1 MMIGDKS
8 KIKLINFGF
17 YCFITFIIEIILFLF
32 DSFPINSEKNDIS
45 LIICVMIMF
54 AIFIGF
60 FIFIIN
66 HILRNLYLRCSL
78 HFNENS
84 DFSFSNIYNFNK
96 YPDRQFPQIL
106 INQEDDDPDLSIL
119 AYKAYSNYNNYISA
133 TINGVS
139 YIMNERTLHTGKGG
153 RVCEFICIAK
163 HRKNSIP
170 DFYIRQKYLLAD
182 SILSFFSSDYIR
194 FPEDSE
200 FSHKYV
206 LTEKQHIQGNS
217 KKEEIKNFF
226 TAEIREI
233 FKKNHV
239 VDAAFCNCDTHEFKI
254 KVQRHL
260 KESEKEKLFIICD
273 TLLGKNID
281 KEHVCGY

>member
-1 MMIGDKS
+1 
-8 KIKLINFGF
+8 
-17 YCFITFIIEIILFLF
+17 
-32 DSFPINSEKNDIS
+32 
-45 LIICVMIMF
+45 
-54 AIFIGF
+54 
-60 FIFIIN
+60 
-66 HILRNLYLRCSL
+66 
-78 HFNENS
+78 
-84 DFSFSNIYNFNK
+84 
-96 YPDRQFPQIL
+96 
-106 INQEDDDPDLSIL
+106 
-119 AYKAYSNYNNYISA
+119 
-133 TINGVS
+133 
-139 YIMNERTLHTGKGG
+139 MNELCIQERVVGFANLFVLLNIGKTIFLTFTSG
-153 RVCEFICIAK
+153 
-163 HRKNSIP
+163 KN
-170 DFYIRQKYLLAD
+170 YLLAD

-200 FSHKYV
+200 FSHRYV

-273 TLLGKNID
+273 TLFGKNID